1 MKKFF
6 DGLKKVEE
14 ILLVALM
21 IIMCV
26 IIFVATVARFTNLFV
41 ISWAEELA
49 RYCMIWIIFLGVGV
63 AAQNG
68 EHFCVEALNLFL
80 PKKVLNAISI
90 LNAVL
95 VVGFNTA
102 AAYFGLSIIQRQM
115 SGGQITPSL
124 NWPMWI
130 IYLAIPLGLIL
141 MAISY
146 VYHTYQK
153 LTNKAEEA
161 PEEVSES

>member
-6 DGLKKVEE
+6 EGLKKAEE
-14 ILLVALM
+14 ILMVGLM

-80 PKKVLNAISI
+80 PEKVLKVISV

-95 VVGFNTA
+95 VMGFNFL
-102 AAYFGLSIIQRQM
+102 AAYFGMTIVQRQIT
-115 SGGQITPSL
+115 GGQITPSL

-130 IYLAIPLGLIL
+130 IYMAIPIGLVL
-141 MAISY
+141 MAVSY
-146 VYHTYQK
+146 AYHTYKKVTGKDQDK
-153 LTNKAEEA
+153 EV
-161 PEEVSES
+161 PEV

>member
-6 DGLKKVEE
+6 DGLKKAEE
-14 ILLVALM
+14 ILMVILM

-26 IIFVATVARFTNLFV
+26 IIFVATVARFTNLFI

-80 PKKVLNAISI
+80 PKKVLNAISV

-95 VVGFNTA
+95 VMGFNFV
-102 AAYFGLSIIQRQM
+102 AAYFGITIVQRQM
-115 SGGQITPSL
+115 AGGQITPSL

-130 IYLAIPLGLIL
+130 IYLAIPVGLVL
-141 MAISY
+141 MAVSY
-146 VYHTYQK
+146 AYHTYKK
-153 LTNKAEEA
+153 LTDKDEKD
-161 PEEVSES
+161 EEVLDV